1 MHSSVFNNCETFTF
15 ICGNILTSH
24 SYGFFFSSYY
34 IPEVVSS
41 TTIFMIE
48 DASKRKVT
56 ELRIY
61 NGQAEVI
68 TLIFTVDL
76 VKIYGISVSQMN
88 TYAFRLS

>member
-1 MHSSVFNNCETFTF
+1 MWQYSNITF
-15 ICGNILTSH
+15 IRILFQFILYS
-24 SYGFFFSSYY
+24 
-34 IPEVVSS
+34 ELVSS
-41 TTIFMIE
+41 TTILMIE
-48 DASKRKVT
+48 VACNKKVT

>member
-1 MHSSVFNNCETFTF
+1 MSE
-15 ICGNILTSH
+15 L
-24 SYGFFFSSYY
+24 
-34 IPEVVSS
+34 VSS
-41 TTIFMIE
+41 TTILMIE
-48 DASKRKVT
+48 DACKKKVT

-76 VKIYGISVSQMN
+76 VNIYGISVSQMN